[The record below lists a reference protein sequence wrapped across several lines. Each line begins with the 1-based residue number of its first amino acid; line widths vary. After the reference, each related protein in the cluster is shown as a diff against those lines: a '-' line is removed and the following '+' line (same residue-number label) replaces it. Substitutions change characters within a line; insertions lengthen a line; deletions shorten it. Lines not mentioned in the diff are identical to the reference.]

1 MKKKSNLEIVKH
13 ARKTSTETIFV
24 YYTYKAGLNSLYKN
38 KYSDN
43 IKGVLEVNIIT
54 GRKNSV
60 DL

>member
-1 MKKKSNLEIVKH
+1 MQEKLQQKPYLCIILIKQELNAFYKS
-13 ARKTSTETIFV
+13 
-24 YYTYKAGLNSLYKN
+24 

-54 GRKNSV
+54 GRTNSV